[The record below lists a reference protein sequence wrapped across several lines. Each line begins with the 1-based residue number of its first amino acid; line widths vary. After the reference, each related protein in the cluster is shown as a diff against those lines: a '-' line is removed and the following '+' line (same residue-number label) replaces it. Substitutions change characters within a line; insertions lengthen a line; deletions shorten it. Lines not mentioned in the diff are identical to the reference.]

1 MSSEYSGYMNALVAP
16 SRLLPFVGGVIVALL
31 SFQVLFALAAAAVAA
46 RLAVLARLH
55 RGSPAAPER
64 ATPARASR

>member
-1 MSSEYSGYMNALVAP
+1 VGNGWC
-16 SRLLPFVGGVIVALL
+16 LPVVGGVIVALL
-31 SFQVLFALAAAAVAA
+31 SFQVLFGLAAAAVVT

-64 ATPARASR
+64 ATPARVARGTVP